1 MALLM
6 STSMLALMAPAAQAA
21 PNTIVSLTFDDGN
34 ADHVAAA
41 AKINSLGMPGTFFVP
56 SGFMNVENYMTS
68 AQVQALAAAGNEIGG
83 HTVTHADLT
92 LVGTDEAKR
101 QVCNDRANLTA
112 LGIPVTSFAYPF
124 AAINAQAEQIVRDC
138 GYNSGRGL
146 GDLESHI
153 AGTTGFGFAENLP
166 PADPYVTRAHDQVDS
181 TWTLANLQDLVNKSV
196 TNGGGWVQYTFHH
209 VGLGTPTAAT
219 DPLTISQELFN
230 QFADWLAAEK
240 AAGRVDVKTVNQ
252 AIGGSTKPVVQG
264 PDAPAPQTVGNLIKN
279 PSLETPG
286 NNGSA
291 IPRCW
296 QTGGFG
302 TNTPTFTR
310 VAGHMGT
317 ATASQQVQLANRVD
331 GDVKLLPYMDLG
343 ECAPSATGGH
353 SYRASTWYKSD
364 ATSQYAMYYRSGTG
378 SWRYFTSSPWF
389 PASADWTQATWDT
402 DPLPTDATAISIGLA
417 LIANGTLTTDDYE
430 LYDVSGIKT
439 FSDVATNN
447 QFYKEISWLSN
458 NQITTGYADGTF
470 RPLAQINRDAMA
482 AFLYRLSGSPAVPS
496 NAPTFSDVSP
506 SNQFYNEIRWL
517 ASTGITTGYPDGTF
531 RPLAPVN
538 RDAMAAFL
546 YRLSGKP
553 AVSAT
558 APTFPDV
565 AAGSQ
570 FYNEIRWLAST
581 GITTGYPDGTFK
593 PVQAI
598 NRDAMGAFMYR
609 YNLNFPKG
617 M

>member
-1 MALLM
+1 M
-6 STSMLALMAPAAQAA
+6 STSLLALMAPAAQAA

-56 SGFMNVENYMTS
+56 SGFLNVPNYMSS
-68 AQVQALAAAGNEIGG
+68 AQVQALYTAGNEVGG

-92 LVGTDEAKR
+92 QVGADEAKR

-124 AAINAQAEQIVRDC
+124 ASINAQAEQIVQDC

-153 AGTTGFGFAENLP
+153 AGTTGFGFAEDMP
-166 PADPYVTRAHDQVDS
+166 PADPFVTRAHDQVDS
-181 TWTLANLQDLVNKSV
+181 TWTLANLQDLVTKSV
-196 TNGGGWVQYTFHH
+196 NNGGGWVQYTFHH
-209 VGLGTPTAAT
+209 VGNTTPTAVS
-219 DPLTISQELFN
+219 DPLTISDALFN
-230 QFADWLAAEK
+230 EFADWLAAEK
-240 AAGRVDVKTVNQ
+240 TAGRVDVQTVNQ
-252 AIGGSTKPVVQG
+252 VIGGPAKALVAG
-264 PDAPAPQTVGNLIKN
+264 PDAPAAQTTGNLIKN

-286 NNGSA
+286 SNGSTV
-291 IPRCW
+291 PKCW

-317 ATASQQVQLANRVD
+317 LTASQQVQLAGYAD
-331 GDVKLLPYMDLG
+331 GDAKLLPYMDLG
-343 ECAPSATGGH
+343 ECAPSAIGGH
-353 SYRASTWYKSD
+353 SYKVSVWYKSD
-364 ATSQYAMYYRSGTG
+364 ANSQFVVYYRSGTG
-378 SWRYFTSSPWF
+378 AWQNLTWSPWIA
-389 PASADWTQATWDT
+389 PSANWAQATWDT
-402 DPLPTDATAISIGLA
+402 GALPADATAISVGLA
-417 LIANGTLTTDDYE
+417 LFSNGTLTTDDYE
-430 LYDVSGIKT
+430 LYDIAGVKS
-439 FSDVATNN
+439 FSDVATSN

-458 NQITTGYADGTF
+458 NQITTGYPDGTF

-482 AFLYRLSGSPAVPS
+482 AFLYRLSGSPAVPA
-496 NAPTFSDVSP
+496 NAPTFSDVGP
-506 SNQFYNEIRWL
+506 GNPFYNEIRWL

-553 AVSAT
+553 AISAT

-565 AAGSQ
+565 AANNQ

-593 PVQAI
+593 PVQEI